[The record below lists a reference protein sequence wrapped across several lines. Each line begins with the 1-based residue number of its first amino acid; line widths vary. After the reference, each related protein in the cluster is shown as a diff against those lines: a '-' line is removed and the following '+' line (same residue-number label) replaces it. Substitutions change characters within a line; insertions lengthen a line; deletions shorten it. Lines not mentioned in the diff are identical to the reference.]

1 MDQYYDCISPYIHDA
16 KKYDHYRK
24 RCNILKCGA
33 RGFRL
38 NSWQY
43 NGKNFDTE
51 RTILGFGD
59 RLLGELKRIAPKEVK
74 IKISAPRERLY
85 STWIGGSILASLDTF
100 KKIWVTK
107 REYDTEGAKVIHRKT
122 F

>member
-1 MDQYYDCISPYIHDA
+1 
-16 KKYDHYRK
+16 
-24 RCNILKCGA
+24 
-33 RGFRL
+33 
-38 NSWQY
+38 
-43 NGKNFDTE
+43 
-51 RTILGFGD
+51 
-59 RLLGELKRIAPKEVK
+59 LKRIAPKEVK

-85 STWIGGSILASLDTF
+85 STWIGYVLSLRFNLFIDLLFSSGSILASLDTF

>member
-1 MDQYYDCISPYIHDA
+1 MDLRRTLYQ
-16 KKYDHYRK
+16 
-24 RCNILKCGA
+24 NIVLSG
-33 RGFRL
+33 GSTLFR
-38 NSWQY
+38 
-43 NGKNFDTE
+43 
-51 RTILGFGD
+51 GFGD

-85 STWIGGSILASLDTF
+85 STWIGYVHRHRPLLVVIIAFTSGSILASLDTF